1 MEIRQV
7 GIVRTANDTADVSIV
22 NRLVGTGD
30 NGAVDRQVLNL
41 RAVGG
46 VGAGDPAEQA
56 AMRWAWISISV
67 T

>member
-41 RAVGG
+41 RAVG
-46 VGAGDPAEQA
+46 ALAPETQPN
-56 AMRWAWISISV
+56 RPR
-67 T
+67 

>member
-41 RAVGG
+41 RAV
-46 VGAGDPAEQA
+46 APETQPN
-56 AMRWAWISISV
+56 RPR
-67 T
+67 